1 MTMPA
6 LIPRLLTAHAT
17 EVLDAFPAVVI
28 QGARQVG
35 KSTFAQIL
43 VEERDARVFTLDDPA
58 SLAAA
63 TADPTGFVD
72 QLPHGTLVIDEIQ
85 RAPELILPIKAS
97 IDRDRRAGRFLLT
110 GSSDLL
116 RLPRTPDS
124 LAGRAVTVN
133 LRGFS
138 QGELRTRRDDLV
150 GQLRSGADPAQF
162 RTVATREDY
171 AAAIARGGYPD
182 VQSLNSRL
190 RSSWMDSYIE
200 RLMQRDVG
208 DIAPR
213 VDAARVASVL
223 RLIAANQAG
232 ELVKA
237 RVARDAAVPETSV
250 TTYLDLLTTVYL
262 VDSLR
267 PWTPNLTSR
276 EASKPKTLVTDPG
289 LALRLSRVGEQQLLP
304 LTTPFL
310 GAAME
315 GFVVTELMK
324 QQSWSAEEFEL
335 FHFRDRDGI
344 EVDIVVEFFDGT
356 VMGIE
361 VKSGST
367 LKSDHFTGLKLLRDR
382 LGDRF
387 AGGYVLNTAATGVR
401 FGERLW
407 GLPIAAL
414 WES

>member
-1 MTMPA
+1 MSP
-6 LIPRLLTAHAT
+6 LIPRHLTANAT
-17 EVLDAFPAVVI
+17 EMIDSFPAVVI

-43 VEERDARVFTLDDPA
+43 VKERNARAITLDDPA
-58 SLAAA
+58 ALAAA
-63 TADPTGFVD
+63 VADPTGFVE
-72 QLPHGTLVIDEIQ
+72 QFAGGTLVIDEIQ

-97 IDRDRRAGRFLLT
+97 IDRDRRPGRFLLT

-124 LAGRAVTVN
+124 LAGRAVSVN

-138 QGELRTRRDDLV
+138 QGELGGRRDDMV
-150 GQLRSGADPAQF
+150 NQLRTGIEPTHF
-162 RTVATREDY
+162 HTTATREEY
-171 AAAIARGGYPD
+171 AGAIARGGYPEA
-182 VQSLNSRL
+182 QALTSRL
-190 RSSWMDSYIE
+190 RGNWLDSYIE

-208 DIAPR
+208 EIAPR
-213 VDAARVASVL
+213 VNPARVASVL
-223 RLIAANQAG
+223 RLIAGNQAG

-237 RVARDAAVPETSV
+237 RIARDAAVPETTV
-250 TTYLDLLTTVYL
+250 TTYLDLLSTMYL
-262 VDSLR
+262 IDSLR

-276 EASKPKTLVTDPG
+276 EAAKPKTLVTDSG

-315 GFVVTELMK
+315 GFVVTELIK
-324 QQSWSAEEFEL
+324 QQSWSAQEFEL
-335 FHFRDRDGI
+335 FHYRDRDGI
-344 EVDIVVEFFDGT
+344 EVDIVVEFFDGS

-367 LKSDHFTGLKLLRDR
+367 LKANHFAGLKVLRDR

-387 AGGYVLNTAATGVR
+387 TGGYVLNTAASGMR
-401 FGERLW
+401 FSERLW
-407 GLPIAAL
+407 SLPIAAL
-414 WES
+414 WQI

>member
-1 MTMPA
+1 MPP
-6 LIPRLLTAHAT
+6 LIPRHLKAHAT
-17 EVLDAFPAVVI
+17 EVLNAFPAVVI

-43 VEERDARVFTLDDPA
+43 VEERDARVITLDDPA
-58 SLAAA
+58 SLDAA
-63 TADPTGFVD
+63 TADPTGFVN
-72 QLPHGTLVIDEIQ
+72 QLPKGTLVIDEIQ

-97 IDRDRRAGRFLLT
+97 IDRDRTPGRFLLT

-138 QGELRTRRDDLV
+138 QGELRGRRDDLV
-150 GQLRSGADPAQF
+150 GLLRSGADPARF
-162 RTVATREDY
+162 RAAATREEY
-171 AAAIARGGYPD
+171 AAVIARGGYPD
-182 VQSLNSRL
+182 VQALSSRL
-190 RSSWMDSYIE
+190 RSSWLDSYIE

-213 VDAARVASVL
+213 VDSARVASVL
-223 RLIAANQAG
+223 RLMAANQAG

-237 RVARDAAVPETSV
+237 RIARDAAVPETSV
-250 TTYLDLLTTVYL
+250 TTYLDLLATMYL
-262 VDSLR
+262 IDSLR
-267 PWTPNLTSR
+267 PWTPNLTGR
-276 EASKPKTLVTDPG
+276 EASKPKTVVTDPG

-304 LTTPFL
+304 LTNPFL
-310 GAAME
+310 GAAIE

-324 QQSWSAEEFEL
+324 QQSWSAQEFEL
-335 FHFRDRDGI
+335 FHYRDRDGI
-344 EVDIVVEFFDGT
+344 EVDIMVEFFDGS
-356 VMGIE
+356 VIGLE

-367 LKSDHFTGLKLLRDR
+367 LKTDHFTGLKILRDR

-387 AGGYVLNTAATGVR
+387 LGGYVLNTAPEGMR

-407 GLPIAAL
+407 GIPIATL
-414 WES
+414 WEA